1 MGRRVDVVYDADTT
15 ARRVELTVHLP
26 DGVSGDQTERLRRVA
41 DTCPVRRA
49 FEAGFT
55 FDDRFAH
62 DLAAVPTLHQRVR
75 APQPGL
81 TATPT
86 VNHASGLGPLA

>member
-1 MGRRVDVVYDADTT
+1 VGRRVDVVYDADTT

-26 DGVSGDQTERLRRVA
+26 DGASGDQTERLRRVA

-49 FEAGFT
+49 FEAGFA
-55 FDDRFAH
+55 FDERPH

-75 APQPGL
+75 ARQPGL